1 MISLTSSPTPTQGDV
16 ELPHT
21 KTVIEDLSQNHLFSG
36 LGEAELNRVAQH
48 ATLVKL
54 KNGEALFEQGDLA
67 TRFYL
72 VRNGQI
78 KLFRLSP
85 AGNEK
90 IVDIVTPGNTF
101 AEALMFLERPY
112 YPVGAQALQTS
123 EVISIDAVDFSRMLK
138 ESVDSCFVLLGSL
151 SQRLRA
157 LLHEIDEL
165 SLHSGTSRVA
175 AYFLEHDPGDGAT
188 FFLPAPKQVI
198 ASRLSVKPETFSR
211 IIKNLSD
218 KAMIRIDGNLVTIVD
233 REQLEMAADPD
244 PL

>member
-1 MISLTSSPTPTQGDV
+1 
-16 ELPHT
+16 
-21 KTVIEDLSQNHLFSG
+21 VIEELRQNHLFSG

-48 ATLVKL
+48 AKILKL
-54 KNGEALFEQGDLA
+54 KSGEALFEQGDLA
-67 TRFYL
+67 KRFYL

-101 AEALMFLERPY
+101 AEALMFFERPY
-112 YPVGAQALQTS
+112 YPVAAQALQTS

-138 ESVDSCFVLLGSL
+138 ESVESCFVLLGSL

-157 LLHEIDEL
+157 LLHDIDEL

-175 AYFLEHDPGDGAT
+175 AYFLEHDPGDVVT
-188 FFLPAPKQVI
+188 YSLPAPKQVI

-211 IIKNLSD
+211 IIKNLSNEG
-218 KAMIRIDGNLVTIVD
+218 MIKIDGNQVTIID
-233 REQLEMAADPD
+233 RHKLEMAADPD
-244 PL
+244 PI